1 MSLSL
6 STNYL
11 ASSTLFE
18 FSKKIIPPL
27 THELHKGQ
35 SGNKLNFLTISILI
49 LHKLNLNFF
58 IRTTIKII
66 KINLKYLYIYFF
78 DIEILFNKSYL
89 FYNKL
94 NYILLLPFIIK

>member
-35 SGNKLNFLTISILI
+35 SGIK
-49 LHKLNLNFF
+49 KK
-58 IRTTIKII
+58 KII
-66 KINLKYLYIYFF
+66 
-78 DIEILFNKSYL
+78 ILQKN
-89 FYNKL
+89 
-94 NYILLLPFIIK
+94 IL

>member
-35 SGNKLNFLTISILI
+35 SG
-49 LHKLNLNFF
+49 
-58 IRTTIKII
+58 IK
-66 KINLKYLYIYFF
+66 KK
-78 DIEILFNKSYL
+78 KV
-89 FYNKL
+89 
-94 NYILLLPFIIK
+94 